1 MEHRSLLMRAN
12 RLLGAG
18 LIEHNLVKFEDL
30 EPANERLLE
39 LLGAGEIRQASVLA
53 ILAYERKV
61 LKEEEVIHHVID
73 DQGIGAVDLRNF
85 DVSDDIRFALD
96 LGECW
101 ATWTI
106 PYDREEEFHF
116 VATAYYLST
125 AVREHWE
132 KKLGRSI
139 IWQATSMEVI
149 SDFLDKVQAERA
161 EIEKATGVKQGSGS
175 PMSNP
180 PAGGGAGTRPPMPLA
195 GTRPPAPLA
204 GKPGGTSNTAS
215 PFGTGVPQVKSAS
228 AAPFPTAKPGGSSN
242 PLQKT

>member
-61 LKEEEVIHHVID
+61 LKEEDVLHHVID

-85 DVSDDIRFALD
+85 DVSDEIRFSLD

-101 ATWTI
+101 STWTI
-106 PYDREEEFHF
+106 PYDDEEEFHF
-116 VATAYYLST
+116 VATAYYLSS

-139 IWQATSMEVI
+139 IWQATTMEVI
-149 SDFLDKVQAERA
+149 ADFLDKLQAERA
-161 EIEKATGVKQGSGS
+161 EIEKATGVKTGSGS
-175 PMSNP
+175 PLSASPLGGTRP
-180 PAGGGAGTRPPMPLA
+180 PGPATPGTRPPMPV
-195 GTRPPAPLA
+195 
-204 GKPGGTSNTAS
+204 PGRTTNTNS
-215 PFGTGVPQVKSAS
+215 PFGTGAPQVKTAS
-228 AAPFPTAKPGGSSN
+228 AAPFPTATPGGSSN

>member
-18 LIEHNLVKFEDL
+18 LIEHSLVKFEDL

-53 ILAYERKV
+53 ILSYERKV
-61 LKEEEVIHHVID
+61 LKEDDVINHAID

-85 DVSDDIRFALD
+85 DVADEIRMALD

-149 SDFLDKVQAERA
+149 SEYLDKVQAERD
-161 EIEKATGVKQGSGS
+161 EIEKATGVKQGSNAPQSAAPLGTR
-175 PMSNP
+175 P
-180 PAGGGAGTRPPMPLA
+180 PAVGGTRPPMPI
-195 GTRPPAPLA
+195 PAKS
-204 GKPGGTSNTAS
+204 GNTAS
-215 PFGTGVPQVKSAS
+215 PFGTGLSQARQGS
-228 AAPFPTAKPGGSSN
+228 AAPFPAAKPGSN
-242 PLQKT
+242 PPTKS